1 MLALV
6 SLMLCLLRS
15 APARGVALG
24 AGGAGLRAAGRA
36 GAVRTRPMAMAVVE
50 SAATVT
56 LDERLV
62 ADEPSVVVSSLQRRR
77 ASEEVIAAV
86 DRIGE
91 LTRQRAALVEEG
103 NAARA
108 ERKALSPKIG
118 ALLKAG
124 DEAGAAALKE
134 DVAKASEV
142 AGAADAKVEEVEAER
157 GRLFATLPNLLDSR
171 TPDGADEE
179 ANVILSEWAPD
190 GFGELRD
197 GLTWHDELATALGGL
212 DLEAAAKLSGS
223 RFAVLRGGVARMERA
238 LASLFLDLHTGE
250 HGYVE
255 TSVPL
260 LVGAEALQGTGQL
273 PKFQEDLFGLSA
285 PLNGREAY
293 LIPTAEVPLTNLHAG
308 EILDEAALPISY
320 VGATPCFRAEAG
332 SAGRDTRGLFRQH
345 QFLKVELVKICTP
358 EQSDAQHQA
367 LVEHAERCLRAL
379 QLPYRKVLLCAGDIG
394 FSARLCYDLEVW
406 LPGQGRYREISSCS
420 NCGSFQA
427 RRMGLRYRPAP
438 DGSGKKRKP
447 EFCHTL
453 NGSGLAVGRALVAV
467 LENYQNADG
476 SVTVPEALRPYMGG
490 LEVISAE

>member
-190 GFGELRD
+190 GYGELRD

-212 DLEAAAKLSGS
+212 DLEAASPSWQGLSFPAPPFPVTPLGALPPRRRPSCPARAS
-223 RFAVLRGGVARMERA
+223 RCCGAASRGWSEHSPRSSSTCTRASETTTTTLLAPARHVADTLLAPARHFMGASRA
-238 LASLFLDLHTGE
+238 LTRRLLD
-250 HGYVE
+250 
-255 TSVPL
+255 
-260 LVGAEALQGTGQL
+260 
-273 PKFQEDLFGLSA
+273 
-285 PLNGREAY
+285 
-293 LIPTAEVPLTNLHAG
+293 
-308 EILDEAALPISY
+308 
-320 VGATPCFRAEAG
+320 
-332 SAGRDTRGLFRQH
+332 
-345 QFLKVELVKICTP
+345 IC
-358 EQSDAQHQA
+358 
-367 LVEHAERCLRAL
+367 
-379 QLPYRKVLLCAGDIG
+379 
-394 FSARLCYDLEVW
+394 
-406 LPGQGRYREISSCS
+406 
-420 NCGSFQA
+420 
-427 RRMGLRYRPAP
+427 
-438 DGSGKKRKP
+438 
-447 EFCHTL
+447 
-453 NGSGLAVGRALVAV
+453 
-467 LENYQNADG
+467 
-476 SVTVPEALRPYMGG
+476 
-490 LEVISAE
+490 